1 MNITV
6 FGSGY
11 VGLVQAAIF
20 ADVGHKIICMDVD
33 AKRVERLRSC
43 EIPFFEP
50 GLAGLV
56 QNAMDN
62 GLLSFTTDAE
72 RAVRDS
78 DFLFVCVGTPAADDG
93 AADMRYVTSVADS
106 IAEHMD
112 KRKVVITKSTVPVGT
127 TDKVLAHIRAR
138 LAELGVDTVGIDDG
152 RERRAADIG
161 RDPGCAAPVAG
172 GRRAFLGCDGKCGFN
187 HRQCRC

>member
-33 AKRVERLRSC
+33 AKRVERLRDC

-62 GLLSFTTDAE
+62 GLLTFTTDAE

-78 DFLFVCVGTPAADDG
+78 DFLFVCVGTPAAEDG
-93 AADMRYVTSVADS
+93 AADMRY
-106 IAEHMD
+106 
-112 KRKVVITKSTVPVGT
+112 
-127 TDKVLAHIRAR
+127 AH
-138 LAELGVDTVGIDDG
+138 LL
-152 RERRAADIG
+152 
-161 RDPGCAAPVAG
+161 
-172 GRRAFLGCDGKCGFN
+172 L
-187 HRQCRC
+187 